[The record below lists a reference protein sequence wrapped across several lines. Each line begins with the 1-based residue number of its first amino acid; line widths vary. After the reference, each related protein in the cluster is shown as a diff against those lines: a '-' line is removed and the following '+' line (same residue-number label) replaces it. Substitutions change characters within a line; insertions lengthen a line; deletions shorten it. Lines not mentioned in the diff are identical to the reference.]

1 MRFLDINSFAAQT
14 IDNHQIVRK
23 HIRALVIFG
32 RDILGDGIG

>member
-1 MRFLDINSFAAQT
+1 MRFLNINCLGTQT
-14 IDNHQIVRK
+14 INNHQIIRE